1 MIGEEWAQ
9 LEAGAAARLGRM
21 RQLSDDLAAIR
32 IRHSAPGGVVT
43 VTVDGVA
50 KLLDLELSEYISQ
63 MSPTEFA
70 RTVIDTAAAAAQLA
84 LARRAALIGEFND
97 EMNSQR

>member
-1 MIGEEWAQ
+1 MIGEQWAQ
-9 LEAGAAARLGRM
+9 LEAAAQARLGRM

-32 IRHSAPGGVVT
+32 IRHTAAGGGVT
-43 VTVDGVA
+43 VTVDGA
-50 KLLDLELSEYISQ
+50 ANLLDLELSEYISQ

-84 LARRAALIGEFND
+84 LARRGALIEEFNGQ
-97 EMNSQR
+97 MNS